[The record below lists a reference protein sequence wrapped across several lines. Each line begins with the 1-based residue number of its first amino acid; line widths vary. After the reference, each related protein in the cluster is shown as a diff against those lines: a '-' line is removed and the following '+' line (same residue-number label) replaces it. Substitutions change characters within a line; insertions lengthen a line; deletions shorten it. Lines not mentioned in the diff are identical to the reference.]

1 MWGDTGK
8 TITCISS
15 HENKLAHILAQ
26 YVKNVANFVTWIDEN
41 PSTIFTGS
49 RYIEFIF
56 FLIKATYFLSK
67 KKKKKDANQF
77 FWCSPDLNP
86 KSLIG
91 LQEILPPKSKILP

>member
-1 MWGDTGK
+1 MLCEATREQ
-8 TITCISS
+8 TSTCISS
-15 HENKLAHILAQ
+15 HENQLAHVLAP
-26 YVKNVANFVTWIDEN
+26 YVKGVANFVTWIDEN

-56 FLIKATYFLSK
+56 FLIKATYFLSE
-67 KKKKKDANQF
+67 KKDGNQF